1 MLRCLT
7 VALNKSQ
14 SVVLHSRPQGETSKI
29 ISLYTLGFGKMSVIA
44 KGARGIKSR
53 FGGSLEPFTHFD
65 MVFYRKETRELQFLS
80 QADIIEPFANIH
92 KQLGKI
98 ALASIV
104 CELIDRHEVPGHA
117 SPRLFQLLLE
127 ALTGLNENEKW
138 LRNFVRAFA
147 LHFADL
153 SGFRPELQH
162 CSHCGRISKGE
173 AVWFNFESGSFA
185 CASCPAS
192 SAGTIRIS
200 DQVWQCLRFWQASAI
215 RQAGQVGL
223 TPEQGVL
230 ADQVVFTFLSHHME
244 SVRYLSSLKYIQQL
258 EETLKVNHK

>member
-1 MLRCLT
+1 M
-7 VALNKSQ
+7 ALNKSP

-29 ISLYTLGFGKMSVIA
+29 ITLYTLEFGKMSVIA

-53 FGGSLEPFTHFD
+53 FGGSLEPFTHID

-80 QADIIEPFANIH
+80 QADIVEPFAGIH
-92 KQLGKI
+92 KQLGKL

-104 CELIDRHEVPGHA
+104 CEMIERHEVPGHA
-117 SPRLFQLLLE
+117 SPRLFHMLLE
-127 ALTGLNENEKW
+127 TLTGLNENEKG

-147 LHFADL
+147 LHFAEL

-173 AVWFNFESGSFA
+173 AVWFNYELGSFT
-185 CASCPAS
+185 CAGCPAS
-192 SAGTIRIS
+192 SAGTIRIA
-200 DQVWQCLRFWQASAI
+200 DPVWQCLRFWQLHAI

-223 TPEQGVL
+223 TPEQGAL
-230 ADQVVFTFLSHHME
+230 ADEVVFTFLRFHME
-244 SVRYLSSLKYIQQL
+244 SIRYLASLKYIQQL
-258 EETLKVNHK
+258 EENLKSKP